1 MLNEIAIID
10 GERFRGASPQIME
23 QVRQVIDSM
32 GHASGKAQKLPS
44 TITTL
49 GKLQANGHIIFM
61 KAERNRCIGFIKVGY
76 KKLFVRGR
84 GGEMIEMSPLSVLDF
99 YVNEQVQRGG
109 YGRKL
114 FDAMLVHMKSQ
125 AALIAYDRPSDKLM
139 GFLAKHFN
147 LRNHVKQNNNYV
159 VFDDYYSAVSNRK
172 DEKATPMA
180 SDNRVDGRFSNT
192 VYDSHSAFA

>member
-1 MLNEIAIID
+1 
-10 GERFRGASPQIME
+10 
-23 QVRQVIDSM
+23 
-32 GHASGKAQKLPS
+32 
-44 TITTL
+44 
-49 GKLQANGHIIFM
+49 
-61 KAERNRCIGFIKVGY
+61 
-76 KKLFVRGR
+76 
-84 GGEMIEMSPLSVLDF
+84 MIEMSPLSVLDF

-147 LRNHVKQNNNYV
+147 LRSHVKQNNNYV
-159 VFDDYYSAVSNRK
+159 VFDDYYTAVSNRK

-180 SDNRVDGRFSNT
+180 NDNRVDGRFSST
-192 VYDSHSAFA
+192 VYDNHSAFA